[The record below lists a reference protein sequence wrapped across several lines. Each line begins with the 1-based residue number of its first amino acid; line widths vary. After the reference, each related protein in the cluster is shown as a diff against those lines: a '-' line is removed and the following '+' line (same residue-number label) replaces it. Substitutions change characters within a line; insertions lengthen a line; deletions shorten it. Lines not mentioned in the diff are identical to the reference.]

1 MPQMYYSNP
10 VAYGRRFV
18 MFDNALADALQSF
31 NAMNVNMGIGVV
43 RTGDE
48 VADISPMKMEIPDVH
63 SSPLNA
69 HHTAHSYVPGLG
81 YQDMGEQQHSTFN
94 NGTMF
99 GAGYGDTL
107 VIPQTHLQPFVMQ
120 AMVTMSKEY
129 EQQQQ
134 FQVHQHH
141 IAQQQL
147 QHNSMYQ
154 MQPVVTS
161 NTSPAQLFHP
171 LYSLQRGGAVVPASA
186 SASSFDYAN
195 GRTAHV
201 KHEADGPHDSEEY
214 GSLFYPGGRMKYAV
228 VRGIS
233 AGGCATRPPKSAAA
247 GNLIYMPVELD
258 IVNAG
263 LDECCYPQW
272 SADEKSD
279 HRRIIRIERQ
289 QCGPKVI
296 ATFLIVG
303 SANEH
308 PTSVEAPRDT
318 DVVEVS
324 CLECGVRFLEDEGSP
339 ETEDSP
345 SAGGHVAVD
354 AYGYNNSYYPVRHNS
369 TDASQAVH
377 YNYYITSVEVVE
389 IVELL
394 IGMQLKDSAERRKE
408 RGRVRSN
415 LVPFWSKRPILSRM
429 SENSGLSDFRAELAK
444 RIMAYDIRK
453 PRGFDKEV
461 RILRWDKLVPAL
473 KRALQSYYTEIP
485 QQDAHFFLIEP

>member
-18 MFDNALADALQSF
+18 KFDNALTDALQPF
-31 NAMNVNMGIGVV
+31 NAMNVNVGIGVV
-43 RTGDE
+43 RSGDE
-48 VADISPMKMEIPDVH
+48 AVNTGPLKLEMPDYH
-63 SSPLNA
+63 GSPLGA
-69 HHTAHSYVPGLG
+69 HHVTHSYVPSFG

-94 NGTMF
+94 NGSMF
-99 GAGYGDTL
+99 GAGFGDTL

-134 FQVHQHH
+134 FQAHQHQF
-141 IAQQQL
+141 AQQQL

-154 MQPVVTS
+154 MQPVATS
-161 NTSPAQLFHP
+161 NTLPAQPFHT
-171 LYSLQRGGAVVPASA
+171 LYGVQRGGAVVPASP

-195 GRTAHV
+195 GRTTQ
-201 KHEADGPHDSEEY
+201 HEADEPHNGEEY
-214 GSLFYPGGRMKYAV
+214 RSLFYPGGRKKYAV
-228 VRGIS
+228 IRGIS
-233 AGGCATRPPKSAAA
+233 AGGCATRPPKSALA
-247 GNLIYMPVELD
+247 GNVIYMPVELD
-258 IVNAG
+258 IVDAG

-272 SADEKSD
+272 SADEKAD

-296 ATFLIVG
+296 ATFLVVG

-308 PTSVEAPRDT
+308 PTSVEAPQDT
-318 DVVEVS
+318 DVLEVS
-324 CLECGVRFLEDEGSP
+324 CLECGVRFLDDEGSP
-339 ETEDSP
+339 ETDSP
-345 SAGGHVAVD
+345 SAGGHVTVD
-354 AYGYNNSYYPVRHNS
+354 AYGYSNSYYPVRHNS

-485 QQDAHFFLIEP
+485 QQDAHFFLTEL